1 MSSKYGTIRGSSTE
15 LYLKNF
21 DRYEVMPNVES
32 GMERI
37 LEDDQYAFI
46 WDPDGIEY
54 HHKKHPCAISTIP
67 NYQLAGCRIS
77 IYVQKNSELTELLN
91 FQ

>member
-1 MSSKYGTIRGSSTE
+1 MKEESGIE
-15 LYLKNF
+15 A
-21 DRYEVMPNVES
+21 DRYEVMPDFES
-32 GMERI
+32 GMKRI
-37 LEDDQYAFI
+37 IEDDQYAFI

-54 HHKKHPCAISTIP
+54 NHKKHTCAISTIP
-67 NYQLAGCRIS
+67 NYHLAPCRIS

>member
-1 MSSKYGTIRGSSTE
+1 MKQESGIE
-15 LYLKNF
+15 A
-21 DRYEVMPNVES
+21 DRYEVMPDLES
-32 GMERI
+32 GMKRI

-54 HHKKHPCAISTIP
+54 HHQKNPCAISTIP
-67 NYQLAGCRIS
+67 NYRLVQCRIS
-77 IYVQKNSELTELLN
+77 IFVQKNSELTELLN